1 MPAPENGNRYAE
13 QSEYSRV
20 CGSKHTFSEN
30 RLISLVRGSTTL
42 LSPEAMI
49 YLFSYAAS
57 KSRARQ
63 TTRTATTDLLSCVS
77 FHNQARSGN
86 PLFYSSRNHQ
96 NQSM

>member
-13 QSEYSRV
+13 QLEYSRV
-20 CGSKHTFSEN
+20 FGSKHTFSEN

-49 YLFSYAAS
+49 YLFSYAA

-63 TTRTATTDLLSCVS
+63 TTRTATTDLLPYRP
-77 FHNQARSGN
+77 FHNQARSDN
-86 PLFYSSRNHQ
+86 PLLYSSRNHQ
-96 NQSM
+96 KQSM